1 MKTRRLWGELYQLI
15 LLPLSKR
22 RGPGMYFHETQWCLP
37 AGGRDF
43 GEEWAFLFIFFHC
56 QYLNSGDR
64 IYNPISIHLPSTL
77 WDREPDVVSFL
88 SLWMSFC
95 FPDIIQTSSWQ
106 AININRRSL
115 GYLSPP
121 GKGIKSRKQIAK
133 CVGMPLIPI
142 RFKGLNRP
150 LVTTPARME
159 FLGRESC
166 FCLKA
171 PELKIT
177 CTLHFQ
183 GHLLSFSREGR

>member
-1 MKTRRLWGELYQLI
+1 MVPSCWGKE
-15 LLPLSKR
+15 
-22 RGPGMYFHETQWCLP
+22 FW
-37 AGGRDF
+37 GGVGF
-43 GEEWAFLFIFFHC
+43 FIYFFHC

-64 IYNPISIHLPSTL
+64 IYNPISRHLPSTL

-115 GYLSPP
+115 GDPSPP

-133 CVGMPLIPI
+133 CGGMPLIPI
-142 RFKGLNRP
+142 RFKWLNR
-150 LVTTPARME
+150 LFVTTPAGMK
-159 FLGRESC
+159 FLGRKTW
-166 FCLKA
+166 FGLVA
-171 PELKIT
+171 PDLEIT

-183 GHLLSFSREGR
+183 GHLSSFSGAR